1 MEKRR
6 GGGAAGRRGH
16 TRAFCKVC
24 VFLFQPAFASPTS
37 TYSMRGWQAWIL
49 FAAGD
54 EVDELKTRR
63 LILGTSFLIGDD
75 RERRSDR
82 REDDILLWE

>member
-63 LILGTSFLIGDD
+63 LILGTSFLMGDG

-82 REDDILLWE
+82 REDDILWE

>member
-6 GGGAAGRRGH
+6 GGGSPRTY
-16 TRAFCKVC
+16 TRILQSVC
-24 VFLFQPAFASPTS
+24 LSFSARVRVSYVDLL
-37 TYSMRGWQAWIL
+37 YMRGWQAWIL

-63 LILGTSFLIGDD
+63 LIYGNFV
-75 RERRSDR
+75 SDGGWPG
-82 REDDILLWE
+82 EAE

>member
-6 GGGAAGRRGH
+6 VAADIAAGRRGH

-63 LILGTSFLIGDD
+63 LIYGNFVSGGGWSG
-75 RERRSDR
+75 EA
-82 REDDILLWE
+82 E